1 MKRSLFLIMILSS
14 AAFAQEN
21 PNTHVMQGQ
30 AMTFVSAKAASVE
43 DAPYAAT
50 VTNESV
56 QTLADGNRIVQTS
69 TGTTARDAQGR
80 TRMDTALPPIGS
92 LSAAN
97 APHLVFI
104 QDPVA
109 QVSYVL
115 NLTEKSPQKVPMLP
129 PISSASGTVSTA
141 GAPAGTGIG
150 VTTNTFYIQAE
161 GSPSALPPAMPP
173 PMALQR
179 ALIESDKDP
188 VTTEDLGSQTME
200 GITVQGKRVTH
211 IIPSGQIGN
220 EKPLVTVTEVWT
232 SPDLKTVI
240 YSKRSDPR
248 MGEHTF
254 QLTNIVRGE
263 PDPALFAVPTDFKIT
278 EGPQRVIYR
287 SNQ

>member
-1 MKRSLFLIMILSS
+1 
-14 AAFAQEN
+14 
-21 PNTHVMQGQ
+21 
-30 AMTFVSAKAASVE
+30 
-43 DAPYAAT
+43 
-50 VTNESV
+50 
-56 QTLADGNRIVQTS
+56 
-69 TGTTARDAQGR
+69 
-80 TRMDTALPPIGS
+80 MDTALPPIGS

-115 NLTEKSPQKVPMLP
+115 NLTEKTAQKVPMLP

-161 GSPSALPPAMPP
+161 GSPSALPPAMPS

-179 ALIESDKDP
+179 ALIESDKDQ

-211 IIPSGQIGN
+211 ITPSGQIGN

-240 YSKRSDPR
+240 YTKRSDPR

-278 EGPQRVIYR
+278 ECPQRVIYR

>member
-43 DAPYAAT
+43 GAPYAAT

-115 NLTEKSPQKVPMLP
+115 NLTEKTAQKVPMLP

-161 GSPSALPPAMPP
+161 GSPSALPPAMPS

-179 ALIESDKDP
+179 ALIE
-188 VTTEDLGSQTME
+188 
-200 GITVQGKRVTH
+200 IR
-211 IIPSGQIGN
+211 I
-220 EKPLVTVTEVWT
+220 
-232 SPDLKTVI
+232 
-240 YSKRSDPR
+240 R
-248 MGEHTF
+248 
-254 QLTNIVRGE
+254 
-263 PDPALFAVPTDFKIT
+263 
-278 EGPQRVIYR
+278 
-287 SNQ
+287 